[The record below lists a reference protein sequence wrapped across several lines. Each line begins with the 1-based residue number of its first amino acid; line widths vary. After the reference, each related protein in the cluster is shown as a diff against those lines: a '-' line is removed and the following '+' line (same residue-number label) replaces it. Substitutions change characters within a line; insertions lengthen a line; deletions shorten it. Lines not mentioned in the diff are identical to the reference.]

1 MKILLV
7 DDDPFVGEMLSM
19 VLQSCDY
26 EVESVESGAAALEK
40 FKAGD
45 VDLVISDMN
54 MPGMDGLELFAR
66 LKQAERLV
74 PFILLTG
81 DDTSGRTD
89 PGVDLCLVKDENV
102 QEAVMAAVEKLLGSG
117 GR

>member
-7 DDDPFVGEMLSM
+7 DDDPFVGEMLAM
-19 VLQSCDY
+19 VLQACDY

-40 FKAGD
+40 FKTGEIG
-45 VDLVISDMN
+45 LVISDMN
-54 MPGMDGLELFAR
+54 MPGMDGLELLAR
-66 LKQAERLV
+66 LKQAASQV
-74 PFILLTG
+74 HCILLTG

-89 PGVDLCLVKDENV
+89 PGVDLYVVKDENV
-102 QEAVMAAVEKLLGSG
+102 QEAVVAAVEKLLGGG